1 LNYLLNKKEMETDD
15 TESNNYKALLQNEIN
30 KLICNEWKFLNENWK
45 LILNKYN
52 HRTELK
58 EIKND
63 NIKIVKGILLNQLGY
78 ISVFY
83 FLNERYGC
91 CIQGYK
97 G

>member
-1 LNYLLNKKEMETDD
+1 METDD

-63 NIKIVKGILLNQLGY
+63 NIKIVRASPTVTICCRY
-78 ISVFY
+78 IYRKLFFV
-83 FLNERYGC
+83 
-91 CIQGYK
+91 
-97 G
+97 